1 MDQRKLKVLL
11 TVVDCGSFT
20 RAGETLGYTQ
30 SGITQMMKSL
40 EHEVGFPV
48 FNKTHR
54 GVSLTTDAESLLPA
68 IRSFLSAGEYL
79 DQEISFLKGAKKG
92 TLKIGS
98 YISCSIHWLPEIIQ
112 EFQKEYPDINFE
124 ISEGG
129 ETELVE
135 WITNSKVDIAF
146 TSYHS
151 HQNYHFIH
159 VLDDQMMAVFP
170 KGHYFS
176 YHSEIPLE
184 LYEDAPLII
193 SDYTYDN
200 DVRRILD
207 EHKIHPEIKYTTTT
221 DFSTLSMV
229 EHNLG
234 VTILPKLV
242 LRGRTGNFEARP
254 ICPLVYRRLGMAI
267 SPTKDMSPAMKIFVK
282 YARNY
287 LLDE

>member
-40 EHEVGFPV
+40 EHEVGFPI

-54 GVSLTTDAESLLPA
+54 GVSLTTDAETLLPA

-79 DQEISFLKGAKKG
+79 NQEISFLKGAKKG

-146 TSYHS
+146 TSYHP
-151 HQNYHFIH
+151 HQNYNFIH
-159 VLDDQMMAVFP
+159 VLDDELMAVFP
-170 KGHYFS
+170 KDHYFS

-200 DVRRILD
+200 DVCRILE

-234 VTILPKLV
+234 VTILPRLV
-242 LRGRTGNFEARP
+242 LRGRTGNFDTRP
-254 ICPLVYRRLGMAI
+254 ISPLVYRRLGMAI